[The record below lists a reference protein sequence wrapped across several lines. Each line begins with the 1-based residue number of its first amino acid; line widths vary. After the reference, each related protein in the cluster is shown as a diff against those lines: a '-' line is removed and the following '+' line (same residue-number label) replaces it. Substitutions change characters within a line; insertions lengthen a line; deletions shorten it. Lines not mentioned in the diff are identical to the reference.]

1 MSTQVAKEKVVLAAL
16 IGAFDD
22 QDSLP
27 SRDCI
32 AAKAAVLAPLLGYSG
47 DLQNIVT
54 EAETA
59 IPSRMNAG
67 VSLID
72 VGAAHDEDWIHKR
85 EIDSKYANAY
95 DGYLRSQGWKP
106 SVVNTLLN
114 ADGSKILG
122 LLQDPTSEGEWKR
135 RGLVIGHVQSG
146 KTANYM
152 GVIAKAA
159 DAGYKFIII
168 IAGIHNNLRKQ
179 TQQRVDEG
187 FVGRSSDPENRVNI
201 GVGLDRNYPHPVT
214 LTNIN
219 SDFTKHTASVSGAQ
233 LNDFKNPVVLV
244 IKKNV
249 KTLEA
254 LHTWL
259 WELNAKGSDRITDV
273 PMLVID
279 DEADNAS
286 INTNKPDTDP
296 TATNAWIR
304 KILRLFTKNCYVG
317 YTATP
322 FANIFIDRDAFDKD
336 AYEDLFPSD
345 FIYSLDAP
353 TTYFGPDK
361 VFLNEESSG
370 AILRQI
376 ADCEEYL
383 PFSHKNSSPVAELP
397 PSLYRAL
404 DQFIVARAVRNLRG
418 QERKHCSMLINVSR
432 FVSVQREVRSFIG
445 LRLDRMREAVK
456 ANYMMPEAASARN
469 EHVARL
475 RDAFDD
481 EFVAN
486 EFGGRHFTWD
496 EVKASL
502 WEVLEHLRTYVV
514 NSKSDEVL
522 DFGKYERD
530 GNSLTAIAIGGLS
543 LSRGLT
549 IEGLTV
555 SYMYRNTKM
564 YDTLMQMGRWFGYR
578 PGYEDVCRVWLPQD
592 SINWYRHIALTSE
605 ELRQQ
610 ITRMRQAGMSPRQ
623 FGLYVKSHPASL
635 MVTAANKMR
644 SGQSVTLNQNLT
656 GTLHESWLLPLDP
669 QTNQDNEN
677 LIAEYWRDHF
687 GGAFKDTRKGWF
699 SSDVDVG
706 KVHEFLSRFKAHRS
720 AMVRKDDAVR
730 YLLNIAP
737 QYSKVDVL
745 LISNGPGDKATHR
758 LGAQNRTAVKD
769 ATSDKWRLAGY
780 RVASRGDES
789 LGLTDEQI
797 CEAKKLAM
805 EDTGSNKNKPS
816 DNKKPSDVHY
826 RMVRQKP
833 LLMIHVLEPIEN
845 PAFAGYRVPAWGLSF
860 PDGLY
865 GAEFEIKV
873 IANKVWWEEMYGS
886 MDDDP
891 DADGDYDDE

>member
-1 MSTQVAKEKVVLAAL
+1 MSTQSDKEKVVLAAL

-22 QDSLP
+22 QDGLP
-27 SRDCI
+27 SRDEI
-32 AAKAAVLAPLLGYSG
+32 AAKAALLAPLLGYSG
-47 DLQNIVT
+47 DLQNIIT
-54 EAETA
+54 EAEMA

-72 VGAAHDEDWIHKR
+72 VDAAHDEDWIHKR
-85 EIDSKYANAY
+85 EIGTTYADAY
-95 DGYLRSQGWKP
+95 GGYLRGQGWKP
-106 SVVNTLLN
+106 TVVNTLLN

-152 GVIAKAA
+152 GVITKAA
-159 DAGYKFIII
+159 DAGYKFIIV

-201 GVGLDRNYPHPVT
+201 GVGLDRSYPNPVT

-219 SDFTKHTASVSGAQ
+219 SDFNKQTANVSGAQ
-233 LNDFKNPVVLV
+233 LNDFNNPVILV

-254 LHTWL
+254 LHIWL
-259 WELNAKGSDRITDV
+259 RELNAKGRDRIADV

-286 INTNKPDTDP
+286 INTNKPDINP

-322 FANIFIDRDAFDKD
+322 FANIFIDPDAFDQD
-336 AYEDLFPSD
+336 AYEELFPSD
-345 FIYSLDAP
+345 FIHSLDAP

-361 VFLNEESSG
+361 VFLNDESSS
-370 AILRQI
+370 AILQKVE
-376 ADCEEYL
+376 DCEEYL
-383 PFSHKNSSPVAELP
+383 PFIHKNGFTVAELP

-404 DQFIVARAVRNLRG
+404 DQFIVARAIRNLRG
-418 QERKHCSMLINVSR
+418 QERKHCSMLVNVSR
-432 FVSVQREVRSFIG
+432 FVSVQKEVRSFIG

-456 ANYMMPEAASARN
+456 ANYMMPEAASSKN
-469 EHVARL
+469 EHMARL
-475 RDAFDD
+475 RAVFDA
-481 EFVAN
+481 EFAAN
-486 EFGGRHFTWD
+486 EFGGRNFTWG
-496 EVKASL
+496 EVKAAL
-502 WEVLEHLRTYVV
+502 WGVFENLRTYVV

-522 DFGKYERD
+522 DFARYEKD
-530 GNSLTAIAIGGLS
+530 GIGLTAIAIGGLS

-549 IEGLTV
+549 IEGLTI

-578 PGYEDVCRVWLPQD
+578 PGYEDVCRVWLPND
-592 SINWYRHIALTSE
+592 SINWYKHIALASE

-610 ITRMRQAGMSPRQ
+610 ITRMRQADMSPRD
-623 FGLYVKSHPASL
+623 FGLYVKSHPDSL

-644 SGQSVTLNQNLT
+644 SGEKVVLNQNLT
-656 GTLHESWLLPLDP
+656 GTLQESWLLPLD
-669 QTNQDNEN
+669 TKINLENEE
-677 LIAEYWRDHF
+677 LIEEYWRDGF
-687 GGAFKDTRKGWF
+687 GGKAEPTEKGWF
-699 SSDVDVG
+699 IPDVDVG
-706 KVHEFLSRFKAHRS
+706 KVDEFLLRFKAHKS
-720 AMVRKDDAVR
+720 ARKRKADAVE
-730 YLLNIAP
+730 YLLKIAP
-737 QYSKVDVL
+737 KFPKADVL
-745 LISNGPGDKATHR
+745 LISKGLGDPIAYR
-758 LGAQNRTAVKD
+758 LGAQDRTAEKD
-769 ATSDKWRLAGY
+769 ATPDKWQVSGY
-780 RVASRGDES
+780 RVASRGDEK
-789 LGLTDEQI
+789 LGLTDDQI
-797 CEAKKLAM
+797 SDAEKLAS
-805 EDTGSNKNKPS
+805 EDTGF
-816 DNKKPSDVHY
+816 KKKRPSDVHY
-826 RMVRQKP
+826 RMVRKKP
-833 LLMIHVLEPIEN
+833 LLMIHVLEPTEN
-845 PAFAGYRVPAWGLSF
+845 PAFAGFRVPAWGLSF

-865 GAEFEIKV
+865 GADFEIEV
-873 IANKVWWEEMYGS
+873 IANKVWMEEMYGS

-891 DADGDYDDE
+891 DADEDYDDE